1 MKGRGGYLMEWD
13 ELTVFEKSLLLGT
26 LLGDGTITRSKA
38 KVTPKNGLQYR
49 EHFSVKQMEYRE
61 WKLRS
66 APRIF
71 KGIKIRKTGTS
82 AELYSEKDDLF
93 TWLRAQCY
101 DGRKKHIPIR
111 LLEDCIH
118 PVFLLALYLD
128 DGSLSLTKSTRSK
141 LNQMIITPHI
151 YLYLQA
157 FYPEELEVLS
167 SFIARTF
174 HHHFVLSRRSDGHFY
189 TLRIQKTEEA
199 IRFLNEFAPYAY
211 AIPSMR
217 KKLDWDYRLQLERE
231 QHPDMTVIS
240 SKAKNDYTAN
250 EIEFIIQAKQNGM
263 TDAAIAQQIGRT
275 YWSVVYKWQDIK
287 KNYLKE
293 DRGVYVY

>member
-1 MKGRGGYLMEWD
+1 MMEWD

-26 LLGDGTITRSKA
+26 LLGDGTITRTNSKVA
-38 KVTPKNGLQYR
+38 PKNGLQYR

-61 WKLRS
+61 WKLKS
-66 APRIF
+66 APRVF
-71 KGIKIRKTGTS
+71 EGIKVRKTGTS
-82 AELYSEKDDLF
+82 AELYSRKDQLF
-93 TWLRAQCY
+93 TWLRDQCY
-101 DGRKKHIPIR
+101 DDRKKQIPVH
-111 LLEDCIH
+111 LLEECVH

-157 FYPEELEVLS
+157 FYPEELELLS
-167 SFIARTF
+167 SFIERTF

-189 TLRIQKTEEA
+189 TLRIQKTEES
-199 IRFLNEFAPYAY
+199 IRFLNEFSPYAY

-217 KKLDWDYRLQLERE
+217 KKLDWDYRLKIERE
-231 QHPDMTVIS
+231 KHPDMTVIS
-240 SKAKNDYTAN
+240 SKAKNDYTTD
-250 EIEFIIQAKQNGM
+250 EIEFIIRAKQNGM
-263 TDAAIAQQIGRT
+263 TDAAIAQQLDRT

-293 DRGVYVY
+293 DIAVYLY

>member
-1 MKGRGGYLMEWD
+1 MLWE

-26 LLGDGTITRSKA
+26 LLGDGTIARTKSKTVPR
-38 KVTPKNGLQYR
+38 KGLQYL

-61 WKLRS
+61 WKLS
-66 APRIF
+66 IAPRIF
-71 KGIKIRKTGTS
+71 EGIKIRSTGTS
-82 AELYSEKDDLF
+82 AELFSRRDELF
-93 TWLRAQCY
+93 TWLWTQCY
-101 DGRKKHIPIR
+101 ENREKRIPIH
-111 LLEDCIH
+111 LLKDCTH

-128 DGSLSLTKSTRSK
+128 DGSLSLTKSKRSK

-157 FYPEELEVLS
+157 FYPDELEVLS
-167 SFIARTF
+167 KFLKRTF

-199 IRFLNEFAPYAY
+199 IRFLNEFSPYSY

-217 KKLDWDYRLQLERE
+217 KKLDWDYRLQLERD
-231 QHPDMTVIS
+231 QHPDMTVIA
-240 SKAKNDYTAN
+240 SKAKNDYTTE

-263 TDAAIAQQIGRT
+263 TDAAISQHLNRT

-287 KNYLKE
+287 KNHLKE
-293 DRGVYVY
+293 KEFVYVY

>member
-1 MKGRGGYLMEWD
+1 MKWE

-26 LLGDGTITRSKA
+26 LLGDGTITRTKA
-38 KVTPKNGLQYR
+38 KMAPKNGLQYR

-61 WKLRS
+61 WKLKT

-71 KGIKIRKTGTS
+71 EGIRVRKTGTS
-82 AELYSEKDDLF
+82 AELFSGKDELF
-93 TWLRAQCY
+93 TWLREQCY
-101 DGRKKHIPIR
+101 DNRKKRIPVH
-111 LLEDCIH
+111 LLEDCTH

-128 DGSLSLTKSTRSK
+128 DASLSLTKSTRSR

-157 FYPEELEVLS
+157 FYPEELEMLS
-167 SFIARTF
+167 EFIERAF
-174 HHHFVLSRRSDGHFY
+174 HHRFVLSRRSDGHFY

-199 IRFLNEFAPYAY
+199 IRFLNEFSPYAY

-217 KKLDWDYRLQLERE
+217 KKLDWDYRLQLECE
-231 QHPDMTVIS
+231 KHPDMTVIA
-240 SKAKNDYTAN
+240 SKAKNDYTA
-250 EIEFIIQAKQNGM
+250 EETGYIIQAKLHGM
-263 TDAAIAQQIGRT
+263 TNAEIAQHLDRT

-287 KNYLKE
+287 KNHLKE
-293 DRGVYVY
+293 IGVAYVH